1 MKVETNIQKESS
13 NSKIILNNELGKE
26 EYDKYFNEYISY
38 TEINT
43 YLKETSSENEKQY
56 LKKKEI
62 SKIDIQAR
70 REENLSMED
79 ALEDIKNKELFTK
92 K

>member
-13 NSKIILNNELGKE
+13 NSEIILNNELGKE

-38 TEINT
+38 TEINM

-56 LKKKEI
+56 LKKK
-62 SKIDIQAR
+62 KYQ
-70 REENLSMED
+70 
-79 ALEDIKNKELFTK
+79 K
-92 K
+92 